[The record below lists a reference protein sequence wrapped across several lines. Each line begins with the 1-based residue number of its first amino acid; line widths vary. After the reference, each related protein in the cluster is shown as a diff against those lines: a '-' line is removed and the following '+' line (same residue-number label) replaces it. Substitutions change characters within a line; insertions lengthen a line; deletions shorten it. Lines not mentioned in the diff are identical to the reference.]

1 MKKYPYTKQ
10 EGIKD
15 CGAACLSMII
25 KYYKGYLN
33 LEELRDLTKTT
44 KEGTTAYH
52 MVEAA
57 KKIGFDCKGVECNLK
72 DINKN
77 NIILPAIAF
86 VTIDKSY
93 NHFIVIYEINYRR
106 KYLIIADPKDKIKK
120 ISFKDF
126 LNIFNNVLIIL
137 YPIKTIPINNKINNK
152 YKFILKVLKDQK
164 NLLKNLFIL
173 SILVTGFSIF
183 HSFYLEYMLNGI
195 YNTNSKKI
203 ILLIFI
209 VFFSINLVRAL
220 SDYFRNKVLIYINQK
235 IDLHLTLDT
244 FKKIILLPYRY
255 YKNRTTGEI
264 LSRINDLDIVREVI
278 SKVALSLFVDLP
290 LTIISAIFLY
300 FINPTLFFISII
312 ILLSYIL
319 IIIIFKPI
327 FDNHITNIQEQ
338 KAHSTSYMIESISGF
353 ESVKGIHKESIIND
367 KFERKYVTY
376 LNSLFN
382 FHNSYF
388 FQVFL
393 KEIIN
398 NIGFLLIIFFGCLLV
413 IDNKIELGTLLT
425 FNSLVLY
432 FLDPIRNI
440 IDLDSSIKQAVNSV
454 DRILEL
460 DIEHNDCGILDNIIK
475 GDILIKNLD
484 YSYDDRKAVLK
495 KIDLNIK
502 YGSKVI
508 VLGSSGSGK
517 STLFKLLM
525 KYYPVD
531 MNKIYLDSVDINN
544 YNLNAIK
551 NNIIYISQNETLFTD
566 TVYNNVVL
574 NNNIDNKELIRL
586 SRICFVDEVVNN
598 NLGFNTLVEE
608 NGFNFSGGEKQRII
622 LLRAILNSF
631 NILIIDE
638 GLNQVDISLERKI
651 LKNLIR
657 EFSNKTIIFISHRI
671 DNIDLFDNVIEINNG
686 VIVKELS
693 KNG

>member
-1 MKKYPYTKQ
+1 
-10 EGIKD
+10 
-15 CGAACLSMII
+15 
-25 KYYKGYLN
+25 
-33 LEELRDLTKTT
+33 
-44 KEGTTAYH
+44 
-52 MVEAA
+52 
-57 KKIGFDCKGVECNLK
+57 
-72 DINKN
+72 
-77 NIILPAIAF
+77 
-86 VTIDKSY
+86 
-93 NHFIVIYEINYRR
+93 
-106 KYLIIADPKDKIKK
+106 
-120 ISFKDF
+120 
-126 LNIFNNVLIIL
+126 
-137 YPIKTIPINNKINNK
+137 
-152 YKFILKVLKDQK
+152 
-164 NLLKNLFIL
+164 
-173 SILVTGFSIF
+173 
-183 HSFYLEYMLNGI
+183 LEYMLNGI